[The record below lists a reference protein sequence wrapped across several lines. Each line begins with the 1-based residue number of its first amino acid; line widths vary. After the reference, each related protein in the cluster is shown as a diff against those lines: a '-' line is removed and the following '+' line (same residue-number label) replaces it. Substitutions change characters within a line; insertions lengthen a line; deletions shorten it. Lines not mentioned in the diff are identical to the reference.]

1 MLRHLC
7 DLATLLLLAA
17 FVIALAISCAA
28 TCDEPAASGD
38 AADLDAEDDADA
50 CRLRCGDYGSCSER
64 TPYCCRGICQAEQC
78 K

>member
-1 MLRHLC
+1 MRHLIAS
-7 DLATLLLLAA
+7 LAL
-17 FVIALAISCAA
+17 FSALALSCAA
-28 TCDEPAASGD
+28 TCDEPA
-38 AADLDAEDDADA
+38 DLAAEDDGDA